1 MKGNEII
8 LKNDRRNLDAIS
20 TYQKKKRKGN
30 GRYLIYFLMIQRL

>member
-20 TYQKKKRKGN
+20 TYQKKKEKEMDV
-30 GRYLIYFLMIQRL
+30 ISFIS